1 MTQLD
6 LGPAAQRLAEL
17 VRNVRDDAL
26 DNPTPCPDYTLG
38 DLVDH
43 VGVLARAFT
52 AAAKKET
59 NELTDGT
66 PPLGDASN
74 LVDDWRARIRRDLAT
89 LAQAW
94 KNPEAWDGMTRIA
107 GGDAPGAVIGQ
118 VALDELV
125 VHGWDVAQASGQPYE
140 CDEPS
145 LEGARNLL
153 AMFSGPDDD
162 EKRGGGFGPVIKV
175 ADDAPLLDHVLGMSG
190 RDPDWS
196 AP

>member
-1 MTQLD
+1 MTQVD

-17 VRNVRDDAL
+17 VRNVPDDAL
-26 DNPTPCPDYTLG
+26 ANPTPCPDYTLG

-43 VGVLARAFT
+43 VGVLALAFT
-52 AAAKKET
+52 AAAKKES
-59 NELTDGT
+59 NELTNGT
-66 PPLGDASN
+66 PPLGDASQ
-74 LVDDWRARIRRDLAT
+74 LVDDWRARIPRDLAG
-89 LAQAW
+89 LVQAW
-94 KNPEAWDGMTRIA
+94 KDPEAWDGMTRIA
-107 GGDAPGAVIGQ
+107 GGDAPAAVIGQ
-118 VALDELV
+118 VALNELV
-125 VHGWDVAQASGQPYE
+125 VHGWDVAQASGQPYV

-145 LEGARNLL
+145 LESARDLL

-162 EKRGGGFGPVIKV
+162 EARAGGFGPVVMV

>member
-17 VRNVRDDAL
+17 VRNVPDDAL
-26 DNPTPCPDYTLG
+26 DNPTPCPDYSLG

-43 VGVLARAFT
+43 VGVLALAFR
-52 AAAKKET
+52 AAATKESNALT
-59 NELTDGT
+59 NGT
-66 PPLGDASN
+66 PPLGDASH
-74 LVDDWRARIRRDLAT
+74 LVDDWRTRIPRDLAG
-89 LAQAW
+89 LAKAW
-94 KNPEAWDGMTRIA
+94 NDPEAWAGMTRIA

-118 VALDELV
+118 VALNELV
-125 VHGWDVAQASGQPYE
+125 VHGWDVAQASGQPYVS
-140 CDEPS
+140 DEPS

-162 EKRGGGFGPVIKV
+162 EKRGVGFGPVVKV

>member
-1 MTQLD
+1 MTELD

-17 VRNVRDDAL
+17 VRNVPDNAL
-26 DNPTPCPDYTLG
+26 DDPTPCPEYTLG

-43 VGVLARAFT
+43 VGGLSLAFT
-52 AAAKKET
+52 AAAKKEDNEFT
-59 NELTDGT
+59 NGA
-66 PPLGDASN
+66 PLGDSSH
-74 LVDDWRARIRRDLAT
+74 LVDDWRTRIPRDLAA
-89 LAQAW
+89 LAKAW
-94 KNPEAWDGMTRIA
+94 HEPEAWTGMTKIA
-107 GGDAPGAVIGQ
+107 GGDAPGEIVGQ

-125 VHGWDVAQASGQPYE
+125 VHGWDIAQATGEPYE

-145 LEGARNLL
+145 LIGARNLL

-162 EKRGGGFGPVIKV
+162 EARGGGFGPVVKV
-175 ADDAPLLDHVLGMSG
+175 PDNAPLLHHVLGMSG